1 MPPAVDASAVPFVFG
16 AAQASALPGPVLVAV
31 LTELGAS
38 VPAAKGLLNRL
49 VRWGQLELERR
60 GRVGVYRLA
69 GQMAS
74 GYRVAVGE
82 RGTMDWDGRFH
93 LLIYTIG
100 EQRRRSRDALRT
112 AAAAHGYRSMRPG
125 VLAGPRDTSSAFLP
139 ALRVPGLVTGWL
151 EVDPDDVR
159 AMVERAWGVER
170 LRADRTA
177 MASELE
183 RRATGPLPTD
193 GRAALV
199 LEYEWLAPGYLLLLA
214 DLGIPRE
221 LLADDVGLGALG
233 RAIEAVGVRLGPPT
247 VRWIAELADR
257 LGYADL
263 VEPARH

>member
-31 LTELGAS
+31 LTELGAT

-60 GRVGVYRLA
+60 GRVGVYRLS

-74 GYRVAVGE
+74 GYREVVG
-82 RGTMDWDGRFH
+82 RGRTPGWDGRFH

-112 AAAAHGYRSMRPG
+112 AAAAHGYRSLRPG
-125 VLAGPRDTSSAFLP
+125 VLAAPRDSSSAFLP
-139 ALRVPGLVTGWL
+139 ELSVPGLVTGWL
-151 EVDPDDVR
+151 EVDPDDAR
-159 AMVERAWGVER
+159 AMVERAWEVER

-183 RRATGPLPTD
+183 RRAAGPLPTD

-199 LEYEWLAPGYLLLLA
+199 LEYEWLAPAYVLLLA
-214 DLGIPRE
+214 DLGLPRE
-221 LLADDVGLGALG
+221 LLADDVGAGALS
-233 RAIEAVGVRLGPPT
+233 RAIGSVGVRLGPPAA
-247 VRWIAELADR
+247 RWITELSEQ

-263 VEPARH
+263 LEPASR